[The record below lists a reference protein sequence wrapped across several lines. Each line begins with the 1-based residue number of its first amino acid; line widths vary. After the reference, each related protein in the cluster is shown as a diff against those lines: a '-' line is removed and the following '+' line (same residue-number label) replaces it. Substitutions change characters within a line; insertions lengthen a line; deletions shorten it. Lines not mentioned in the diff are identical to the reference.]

1 MPMYNLIEYSDNFS
15 ESTGTLW
22 NFMRNETNGY
32 NAIAIDN
39 LKSYNYKQVVTGD
52 NGVLN
57 DINITVPLK
66 YLSNFFRSLEMPLIN
81 CKLVVEL
88 NWKKQCI
95 LTTTELNN
103 ANVNNSYVNFVINN
117 AK

>member
-1 MPMYNLIEYSDNFS
+1 MRMYNLIEYSDNFS

-32 NAIAIDN
+32 NAITIDN